1 MRFKVTFE
9 DIFENCKDEIDAYTV
24 LLNYLADCVRYED
37 IDAFKF
43 ELMPETEPKPITTGY
58 NPMNRSGNL

>member
-1 MRFKVTFE
+1 MQFKVTFE
-9 DIFENCKDEIDAYTV
+9 DIFYNCKDEIDAYTV

-43 ELMPETEPKPITTGY
+43 ELMPETEKEQAQ
-58 NPMNRSGNL
+58 

>member
-9 DIFENCKDEIDAYTV
+9 DIFYNCKNEIEVYNA
-24 LLNYLADCVRYED
+24 LLDYLRDCVEYED

-43 ELMPETEPKPITTGY
+43 ELMPEKEKEQDQ
-58 NPMNRSGNL
+58 